1 MEGFLIPPY
10 PNKYSVLNQ
19 ALGVILYAP
28 NAAPPMAANISRISI
43 NLWKEQQVQPQMS
56 QQMLSQVGSCVH
68 FFHA

>member
-43 NLWKEQQVQPQMS
+43 NLWKEQQVQLQS
-56 QQMLSQVGSCVH
+56 H
-68 FFHA
+68 